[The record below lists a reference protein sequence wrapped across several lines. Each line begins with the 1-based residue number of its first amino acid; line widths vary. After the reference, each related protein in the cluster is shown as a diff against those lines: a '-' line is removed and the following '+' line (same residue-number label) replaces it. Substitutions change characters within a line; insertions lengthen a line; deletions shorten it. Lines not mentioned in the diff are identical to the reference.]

1 MATNFDDITFDAKSH
16 TYKLGNQALI
26 PVTSIVKW
34 LTPEFRSDE
43 MLESK
48 AHESGRSKADIQAEW
63 DAKRDAGLDKG
74 TRVHNYIE
82 NVLEG
87 RDPRLLLSV
96 NDHLHEMK
104 QFDAAWGRM
113 CSRLKATFDRKEWT
127 VGDTELGVAGRVDAI
142 LRIIIDSEEKRCLF
156 DWKTGKFMVRKY
168 AREMMLPPFDDLP
181 CCEEI
186 KYSIQL
192 SLYRLIIERNTDER
206 LYNGFILHLPADY
219 SHNLYNVIDLRAR
232 LEAWLLEMRAEG
244 RLGDPEG
251 DKKALRVAK
260 SLDQFDDDTMR
271 ILSPQ
276 ARKKLLL
283 KAAKLLK
290 RGQPYFNEPT

>member
-1 MATNFDDITFDAKSH
+1 MSTNFDEIIFNAKSH
-16 TYKLGNQALI
+16 TYYLGSQALI

-34 LTPEFRSDE
+34 LTPEFRSEE

-48 AHESGRSKADIQAEW
+48 AIELGKSKADIQAEW
-63 DAKRDAGLDKG
+63 DLKRDAGLDKG

-104 QFDAAWGRM
+104 QFDIAWGRM
-113 CSRLKATFDRKEWT
+113 CSNLSAKFARKEWT
-127 VGDTELGVAGRVDAI
+127 VGDSELGVAGRVDAI
-142 LRIIIDSEEKRCLF
+142 LKVIIDSEERLCLF
-156 DWKTGKFMVRKY
+156 DWKTGKFMIRRY

-206 LYNGFILHLPADY
+206 LFGGFILHLPAEY
-219 SHNLYNVIDLRAR
+219 QHNLYNVIDLRDR
-232 LEAWLLEMRAEG
+232 LEAWLLDMRANG
-244 RLGDPEG
+244 KLGDPEA
-251 DKKALRVAK
+251 DKNAIKVAK
-260 SLDQFDDDTMR
+260 SLDQFDDDTIR

-276 ARKKLLL
+276 ARKKLLV
-283 KAAKLLK
+283 KSAKLLK
-290 RGQPYFNEPT
+290 RGQQYLNEST